1 MIIQPKVISMTGGHF
16 SRNDDISN
24 VVNVVMNDKERA
36 ANSLKE
42 LDPANVGR
50 QD

>member
-1 MIIQPKVISMTGGHF
+1 MIIQPKVISMTGGHL
-16 SRNDDISN
+16 SRNDDISD